1 MLKKLARTSAVLA
14 LLTTLA
20 VPSPALASCSV
31 GTTNLTIGSQGPSVT
46 CLQQGLITAGFS
58 IPAGATGY
66 FGSQTRAAVASWQ
79 SAHAIVPAPGY
90 LGPISRAAWNL
101 GGSATST
108 TPVCAPG
115 DRFNIMTGLS
125 CTSTS
130 TSGGGGGG
138 PLPTNPVPPPTI
150 TSITPSS
157 GLVGTMLTITGTNF
171 LSTNELLCTTG
182 CTSPNTLLATPP
194 SSGGTTLTYAVPA
207 AAPGIYTLV
216 VKTANGTSNAA
227 TFTVKNPATIVAPPV
242 LRMDCSDWVCAWTP
256 SVAGSYAYAPADIT
270 YQGVNHLFFCSTGV
284 PNITADSVR
293 YINDR
298 DAALKVAL
306 NPTGGFDSVNKSDIA
321 ACDPEVVFFKGYFYL
336 FYGSTRAVDP
346 ALYPTPSGG
355 ADGLINVI
363 HVARSASID
372 GPYQILDQGGTW
384 KTTTNTPKHII
395 PPHVL
400 STSRSQGQ
408 GYLGSSWPS
417 VVVRGDTLYLW
428 YADDTAD
435 PITGYAKERYYLLKS
450 TDASQWDTATEQQ
463 TDIKALVHGG
473 EVKYDPTSNQFVMFS
488 VIGANT
494 RPSWFAMLRSSDGV
508 RWSPLQKIV
517 DLPNYSHNVG
527 VASDELGTL
536 PTGALPFYFC
546 AAPGVVA
553 KSSPRPGGFF
563 AVAL

>member
-1 MLKKLARTSAVLA
+1 
-14 LLTTLA
+14 
-20 VPSPALASCSV
+20 
-31 GTTNLTIGSQGPSVT
+31 
-46 CLQQGLITAGFS
+46 
-58 IPAGATGY
+58 
-66 FGSQTRAAVASWQ
+66 
-79 SAHAIVPAPGY
+79 
-90 LGPISRAAWNL
+90 
-101 GGSATST
+101 
-108 TPVCAPG
+108 
-115 DRFNIMTGLS
+115 
-125 CTSTS
+125 
-130 TSGGGGGG
+130 
-138 PLPTNPVPPPTI
+138 
-150 TSITPSS
+150 
-157 GLVGTMLTITGTNF
+157 MLTITGTNF

-284 PNITADSVR
+284 PSITQDSIR

-298 DAALKVAL
+298 DAALKVVL
-306 NPTGGFDSVNKSDIA
+306 NPTGGFDSATKGDMA

-336 FYGSTRAVDP
+336 FYGSTRAIDP
-346 ALYPTPSGG
+346 AIYSASAMGV
-355 ADGLINVI
+355 DGLINVI

-384 KTTTNTPKHII
+384 RATTNTPKHIL

-536 PTGALPFYFC
+536 PTGAFRFNFG
-546 AAPGVVA
+546 AAPGFA
-553 KSSPRPGGFF
+553 DSSSPGRWDLF
-563 AVAL
+563 AGQLKLLY